1 MRQPDF
7 YRNKN
12 VWKLILFVFAL
23 LIGAGTLLYTESFL
37 KELRQEEERS
47 VKIWAQAVKMVTSNT
62 ATGDLSLYSEII
74 QENRTIPIILTD
86 GDGNVIAHRNL
97 DSLKAL
103 RPGYIQNLIPKMA
116 EENEPI
122 EIEFAEG
129 QKNIIYYQE
138 SILLKQ
144 LRIYPWILLGVITLF
159 VLIAYAAFS
168 SARRT
173 EQERVWSGMAKETAH
188 QIGTPL
194 SSIMGWIELLRAQG
208 VDEQALNE
216 MSTDVNRLEMI
227 TARFSKIGSV
237 PELKNEDIVDAVD
250 ESLQYLQQ
258 RTSSKIGIEFNHP
271 QTEIIIPINRQLFSW
286 VMENLIRNAI
296 DAIDASGNIRIQM
309 EEAGRNVKIDV
320 SDTGKGLTRNQFKAI
335 FRPGFTTKSRGW
347 GLGLSLA
354 KRIVEDYH
362 GGKIFVLR
370 SEPGEGTTIR
380 LLIPILAE

>member
-250 ESLQYLQQ
+250 ESLQYLRQ